1 MNLDELAQPTMP
13 GQKPNS
19 LKIQNVTKIVVTNT
33 GNGAQIQLH
42 GARAQ
47 THALKLQPG
56 DRVLLSL
63 IEPTIVHVTES

>member
-1 MNLDELAQPTMP
+1 MNLEELAQPTMP
-13 GQKPNS
+13 GQKPKS
-19 LKIQNVTKIVVTNT
+19 LRIQNITKVIVTNT
-33 GNGAQIQLH
+33 GNGAEVQLH
-42 GARAQ
+42 GVRPQ